1 MKRKIILGPCLLFL
15 LLLPYIVKAETI
27 ILSTDKDTYI
37 DKYYPTQNFGQKWN
51 MLVSGSPFKT
61 GQWVIPL

>member
-15 LLLPYIVKAETI
+15 LLLPYTVKAETI

-37 DKYYPTQNFGQKWN
+37 DKYYPDRTLDRNGICWSAALQ
-51 MLVSGSPFKT
+51 FKT
-61 GQWVIPL
+61 G